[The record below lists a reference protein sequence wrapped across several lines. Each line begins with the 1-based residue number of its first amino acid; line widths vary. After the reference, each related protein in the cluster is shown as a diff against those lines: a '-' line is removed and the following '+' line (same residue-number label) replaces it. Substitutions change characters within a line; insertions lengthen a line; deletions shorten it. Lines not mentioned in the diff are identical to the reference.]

1 MTFFLNIESDII
13 SFPSEGLVCIGGD
26 TNGRCGNLLDYSPD
40 LFTSS
45 AHCFPSGRPLDEAAI
60 HELISSL
67 RINRTSV
74 DTKVNAY
81 GRDLINF
88 CISSSLL
95 IFNGRGC
102 QPPFNNGFTSFG
114 SRKGQSVVDYFVGS
128 PRLLKFSNMKVH
140 SKFPESDHAPISLRI
155 DTNFNVEAC
164 ASSQTRKF
172 SWSPLYKYKWST
184 DDLPLFCEALYYP
197 ECTLYRDKLLDE
209 MSSLS
214 SSDRVAEAFMNYVN
228 KAATLAF
235 KYVKCKPP
243 TSDNASGNAWFN
255 DECKSRRLQAI
266 SDPSYAKEYKAYLQ
280 SAKRNYKQVNISRL
294 EHSLESNPGEIWS
307 VLKEI
312 NSKTDIT
319 PDGDEMLAYLV
330 KVSQGSKADYFDYD
344 FEAAALQFLN
354 DYDSGIV
361 EPSSDRLLNEA
372 LNANLT
378 LPEIDS
384 AIDYLK
390 GGKLPSVDIFH
401 GEFLKAGKPELAP
414 LLLLIYN
421 YLLVLGEFPSRWCE
435 GLTIALFKAGNR
447 LDPSCYRKITILP
460 LFEKVF
466 EICFNRRY
474 DFLKSAFDKIDY
486 HNNGFLKG
494 VRTSD
499 NTFVIQSIIQ
509 RQLNLGKPLY
519 VCFVDFSKAFDLV
532 NRNLLFFKLIQ
543 SGWSGR
549 VINTLR
555 SLYRQTCFKLRHN
568 GRLSERIL
576 EDLGVAQGGSASG
589 NLFRKFLSDASDY
602 INQEYGVVMGHTLI
616 AHLLWADDL
625 VLLAE
630 TPRDMQNL
638 LNCLFNFCKR
648 NLMIVNEVKTNCMAF
663 GTLSKPA
670 FFFNGIELVYVD
682 KYKYLGNMISPIV
695 KKTGDIFSNNYD
707 YLCSQARKATFAL
720 RAKLKNASPT
730 PPALMLNLFNA
741 KIKPIL
747 TFGSE
752 LWGLKPQAIL
762 KIDTFHRQFLR
773 YILCVKP
780 STANHYIYGELGCY
794 PLSIELSVF
803 QLCYYH
809 RLHNLKERSLTK
821 YTFDEMLKLSG
832 LGFSSWVTFTWDK
845 ISELGLNHLLSLP
858 AKKFKIIC
866 REKLEAA
873 FLEDWMAKMASR
885 YSILYNSVKVSFQ
898 FEFYLR
904 EIKIFNHRRAVS
916 QLRCG
921 SHHLMIEAGRWSRI
935 PRERRLCPSCRV
947 LEDEIHFVNE
957 CRINRIERAKLSKYL
972 FSEIFKNSANDFNQ
986 FRLNFFV
993 NLLSSNDPLILRAL
1007 GNFCYHSFNTRNTFL
1022 KNSA

>member
-1 MTFFLNIESDII
+1 
-13 SFPSEGLVCIGGD
+13 
-26 TNGRCGNLLDYSPD
+26 
-40 LFTSS
+40 
-45 AHCFPSGRPLDEAAI
+45 
-60 HELISSL
+60 
-67 RINRTSV
+67 
-74 DTKVNAY
+74 
-81 GRDLINF
+81 
-88 CISSSLL
+88 
-95 IFNGRGC
+95 
-102 QPPFNNGFTSFG
+102 
-114 SRKGQSVVDYFVGS
+114 
-128 PRLLKFSNMKVH
+128 
-140 SKFPESDHAPISLRI
+140 
-155 DTNFNVEAC
+155 
-164 ASSQTRKF
+164 
-172 SWSPLYKYKWST
+172 
-184 DDLPLFCEALYYP
+184 
-197 ECTLYRDKLLDE
+197 
-209 MSSLS
+209 
-214 SSDRVAEAFMNYVN
+214 
-228 KAATLAF
+228 
-235 KYVKCKPP
+235 
-243 TSDNASGNAWFN
+243 
-255 DECKSRRLQAI
+255 
-266 SDPSYAKEYKAYLQ
+266 
-280 SAKRNYKQVNISRL
+280 
-294 EHSLESNPGEIWS
+294 
-307 VLKEI
+307 
-312 NSKTDIT
+312 
-319 PDGDEMLAYLV
+319 
-330 KVSQGSKADYFDYD
+330 
-344 FEAAALQFLN
+344 
-354 DYDSGIV
+354 
-361 EPSSDRLLNEA
+361 
-372 LNANLT
+372 
-378 LPEIDS
+378 
-384 AIDYLK
+384 
-390 GGKLPSVDIFH
+390 
-401 GEFLKAGKPELAP
+401 
-414 LLLLIYN
+414 
-421 YLLVLGEFPSRWCE
+421 
-435 GLTIALFKAGNR
+435 
-447 LDPSCYRKITILP
+447 
-460 LFEKVF
+460 
-466 EICFNRRY
+466 
-474 DFLKSAFDKIDY
+474 
-486 HNNGFLKG
+486 
-494 VRTSD
+494 
-499 NTFVIQSIIQ
+499 
-509 RQLNLGKPLY
+509 
-519 VCFVDFSKAFDLV
+519 
-532 NRNLLFFKLIQ
+532 
-543 SGWSGR
+543 
-549 VINTLR
+549 
-555 SLYRQTCFKLRHN
+555 
-568 GRLSERIL
+568 
-576 EDLGVAQGGSASG
+576 
-589 NLFRKFLSDASDY
+589 
-602 INQEYGVVMGHTLI
+602 
-616 AHLLWADDL
+616 
-625 VLLAE
+625 
-630 TPRDMQNL
+630 
-638 LNCLFNFCKR
+638 
-648 NLMIVNEVKTNCMAF
+648 
-663 GTLSKPA
+663 
-670 FFFNGIELVYVD
+670 
-682 KYKYLGNMISPIV
+682 MISPIV